1 MKKKEVSFIEEFS
14 DNYAVLFVE
23 MFIIRYGEIK
33 DIDEFVNDFKQCLLK
48 SKNKSV
54 RLFTEKVA
62 NIIKQ

>member
-1 MKKKEVSFIEEFS
+1 
-14 DNYAVLFVE
+14 

-33 DIDEFVNDFKQCLLK
+33 DIDEFVNDFKRCLLK

>member
-1 MKKKEVSFIEEFS
+1 MKKKEASFIEEFS
-14 DNYAVLFVE
+14 NNYAVLFVE

-33 DIDEFVNDFKQCLLK
+33 DIDEFVNDFKRCLLK